1 MVEGIQ
7 IFLQSSIAEFVLAL
21 KKRGETVVMATI
33 IERPNSETR
42 PRPENFDPPSSYF
55 GMIQVLVQTNSMV
68 DKNIAAEK
76 ENNRTPL
83 RQKTLI

>member
-68 DKNIAAEK
+68 DK
-76 ENNRTPL
+76 TLQL
-83 RQKTLI
+83 RRKITGHPCGRKP